1 MWPDH
6 NEKTPQNVQMLAVR
20 QSSTYTLM
28 QDNVQGNS
36 V

>member
-1 MWPDH
+1 MSPDR
-6 NEKTPQNVQMLAVR
+6 NEKTLQNVQILAVR
-20 QSSTYTLM
+20 QSSTLTLM